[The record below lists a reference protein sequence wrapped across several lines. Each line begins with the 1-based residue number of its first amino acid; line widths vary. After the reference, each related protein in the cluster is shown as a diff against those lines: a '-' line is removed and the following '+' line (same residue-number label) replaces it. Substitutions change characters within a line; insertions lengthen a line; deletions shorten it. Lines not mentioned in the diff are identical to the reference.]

1 MTDLSTL
8 SKGIGDLLI
17 NLSSE
22 YPVIL
27 SAILM
32 LIAAAGVFICA
43 SGVLDITKMGRPEH
57 QIKGSTVFWKLLGG
71 SSLVDLSFFAKI
83 WTGTLWAESNP
94 LGISSYVV
102 AANAKTDYSQQA
114 MMAAMGI
121 IVIAG
126 YITLARAYFGISKL
140 GSLSQESRSEM
151 VGFIVSRIVAGS
163 LMVAILH
170 VAKLIDTSAGFN
182 WIPT

>member
-1 MTDLSTL
+1 MNDLSKL
-8 SKGIGDLLI
+8 GKGIGDLLI

-22 YPVIL
+22 YPALLSGIL
-27 SAILM
+27 I
-32 LIAAAGVFICA
+32 LIAAAGVFICV
-43 SGVLDITKMGRPEH
+43 SGVFDIMKMGKPEH
-57 QIKGSTVFWKLLGG
+57 QIKGSSVFWKFLGG

-102 AANAKTDYSQQA
+102 SASTDSDYSQQA

-126 YITLARAYFGISKL
+126 YVTLARAYFGISKL
-140 GSLSQESRSEM
+140 GSLSEESRSEM
-151 VGFIVSRIVAGS
+151 VGFIVSRVAAGS

-170 VAKLIDTSAGFN
+170 VAKMLDTSAGFN